1 MKTSTFRE
9 QQTVTI
15 HSPRAQVWEYAMD
28 RAKIAEYNP
37 RVARVELGSGT
48 VMPGST
54 SAASTSFAN
63 GSPRCSL
70 ELGKT
75 RRSSHAR
82 SPSAVPDA
90 STVRTTQSKEA

>member
-37 RVARVELGSGT
+37 RAE
-48 VMPGST
+48 
-54 SAASTSFAN
+54 N
-63 GSPRCSL
+63 GS
-70 ELGKT
+70 
-75 RRSSHAR
+75 
-82 SPSAVPDA
+82 
-90 STVRTTQSKEA
+90 